1 MRLKSRF
8 SFRLASE
15 MAIIFAGVYGA
26 FWVERYRQELEDR
39 ERAVTILEALDREI
53 ETITVEGPMVEAGIG
68 SALAAH
74 DSAVAEGQ
82 RPAPAFYR
90 EFGAETPPVSV
101 WQATVSSGGVNL
113 LDPQLFYDLAEF
125 YNRVESFSQRY
136 LRYNEV
142 TETELL
148 PRLSLGAEAFYD
160 PGSGRLDPLF
170 EVHMDQLRTLHFEAT
185 QIIPTAELLLE
196 RVRADVERLR

>member
-1 MRLKSRF
+1 MLKGKISVRLI
-8 SFRLASE
+8 SE

-39 ERAVTILEALDREI
+39 ERAATILAALDREI
-53 ETITVEGPMVEAGIG
+53 ETITVEGPYVEDGMG
-68 SALAAH
+68 SALAAF
-74 DSAVAEGQ
+74 DSVVALGQ

-90 EFGAETPPVSV
+90 EPGAETPPVSV

-136 LRYNEV
+136 LRYNQV

-148 PRLSLGAEAFYD
+148 PRLSLGPRAFYH
-160 PGSGRLDPLF
+160 PTSGKLDPIF

-185 QIIPTAELLLE
+185 QIIPTAESLLE